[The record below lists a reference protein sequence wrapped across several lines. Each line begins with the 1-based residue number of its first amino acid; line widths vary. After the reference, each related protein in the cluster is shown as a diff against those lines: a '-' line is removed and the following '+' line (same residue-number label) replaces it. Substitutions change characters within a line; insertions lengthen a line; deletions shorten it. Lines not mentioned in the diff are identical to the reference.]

1 MAAHAVQWAKSSQ
14 SGTSGWIRLSPD
26 NALGTREPPE
36 PSPRLLNRGGPGSG
50 SSFHASPLP
59 QNPPAE
65 HTEEGAIRMANTS
78 FDGPGR
84 RPLSLLVSREVA
96 ATLAHQT
103 QPRQPLWHH
112 PSRWDLL
119 VPQRTKPTQRVAD
132 FSIRSILAQD
142 GSGGERETHQ
152 ELAEGASAMGWGS
165 PSQGYT
171 WMHCGRFKPP
181 SVPKMK
187 QTGCGP
193 RPTSR
198 SPRVPF
204 SASQLG
210 TLESSFQQAHY
221 LSTEQVR
228 EVALLLGLTE
238 NRVKIWFQNR
248 RARERRDF
256 LKQHST
262 AAATPSA
269 KETPLPGQPALGWH

>member
-1 MAAHAVQWAKSSQ
+1 
-14 SGTSGWIRLSPD
+14 
-26 NALGTREPPE
+26 
-36 PSPRLLNRGGPGSG
+36 
-50 SSFHASPLP
+50 
-59 QNPPAE
+59 
-65 HTEEGAIRMANTS
+65 MANTS

-84 RPLSLLVSREVA
+84 RPLSLLVSREGA
-96 ATLAHQT
+96 ATLAPQM
-103 QPRQPLWHH
+103 QLRQPLWHY

-152 ELAEGASAMGWGS
+152 ESAEGASAMGWGS
-165 PSQGYT
+165 ISQGYT

-181 SVPKMK
+181 PVPKMK
-187 QTGCGP
+187 QTGCSP

-269 KETPLPGQPALGWH
+269 KETPLQGQSPLGWH

>member
-1 MAAHAVQWAKSSQ
+1 
-14 SGTSGWIRLSPD
+14 
-26 NALGTREPPE
+26 
-36 PSPRLLNRGGPGSG
+36 
-50 SSFHASPLP
+50 
-59 QNPPAE
+59 
-65 HTEEGAIRMANTS
+65 MANTS
-78 FDGPGR
+78 LDGPER
-84 RPLSLLVSREVA
+84 RPLSLLVSREGA
-96 ATLAHQT
+96 ATLAPQT
-103 QPRQPLWHH
+103 QPLWHH

-142 GSGGERETHQ
+142 GSEGEGETHQ
-152 ELAEGASAMGWGS
+152 EPAEGARWGS

-171 WMHCGRFKPP
+171 WMHCNHFKPT

-193 RPTSR
+193 RPPYR

-210 TLESSFQQAHY
+210 ALESSFQQTHY
-221 LSTEQVR
+221 LSTEQMK

-256 LKQHST
+256 LKQYGA
-262 AAATPSA
+262 AAATPGS
-269 KETPLPGQPALGWH
+269 KETPLQGHPPLGWH